1 MTYQEEHAVVTQRPL
16 SNGTAAPVVTERRE
30 TLSRRPSA
38 GELLRRIA
46 ILVFGI
52 VQILIALRFLL
63 ELVAAQPGNSLVH
76 AIMVLSGPLVRPFA
90 GILSTNR
97 LQTGDLTVDITA
109 IVAFIGF
116 TVLELIVLWAI
127 NIFRRESP

>member
-63 ELVAAQPGNSLVH
+63 ELV
-76 AIMVLSGPLVRPFA
+76 VRSQGTRWCMP
-90 GILSTNR
+90 S
-97 LQTGDLTVDITA
+97 
-109 IVAFIGF
+109 
-116 TVLELIVLWAI
+116 WC
-127 NIFRRESP
+127 